1 VNALC
6 ERRLQFN
13 RWRDGEYSEEDI
25 RAAFRH
31 NVDAL
36 LANVDA
42 IASFASC
49 FRLSS
54 GLLPVADH
62 ISRELWADDDALR
75 LRYTALGQRFQSK
88 QTRVVMHP
96 GQFCVLSSESEQT
109 RETAVRDLE
118 VHAWILDAMGLP
130 RTPYTSLILHG
141 GKGKQAQRLID
152 SILDLPEGVRTR
164 LVLEN
169 DECSYS
175 LRELLPVHERT
186 GVPLVF
192 DSHHHTFKPDGLST
206 EEAFQLAVDT
216 WPQGVRPLQHMSNS
230 RPDAKTFAERRAH
243 SDYIT
248 TPAAVQIAAL
258 REGRI
263 DLEVEAKAK
272 NLAVARLAQD
282 FNLRIKD

>member
-1 VNALC
+1 
-6 ERRLQFN
+6 
-13 RWRDGEYSEEDI
+13 
-25 RAAFRH
+25 
-31 NVDAL
+31 
-36 LANVDA
+36 
-42 IASFASC
+42 
-49 FRLSS
+49 
-54 GLLPVADH
+54 
-62 ISRELWADDDALR
+62 
-75 LRYTALGQRFQSK
+75 
-88 QTRVVMHP
+88 MHP

-152 SILDLPEGVRTR
+152 SILDLPAGVRTR

-186 GVPLVF
+186 GIPLVF
-192 DSHHHTFKPDGLST
+192 DSHHHSFKPDGLTT
-206 EEAFQLAVDT
+206 EEAFRLAVET
-216 WPQGVRPLQHMSNS
+216 WPAGIRPLQHMSNS
-230 RPDAKTFAERRAH
+230 RPDARTFAERRAH

-248 TPAAVQIAAL
+248 SPAAVQIAAL
-258 REGRI
+258 RDGLI

-272 NLAVARLAQD
+272 NLAVARLAAD
-282 FNLRIKD
+282 FNLKIKDKFLD